1 MDDSLRLIQS
11 LYGEDVD
18 DPDLARRVSED
29 EDLRR
34 EHERLQQVKDILDR
48 RSSASPD
55 PEVVD
60 RVVAQAAAAQGA
72 AAPPSDREDD
82 APAPD
87 RPARTPERAW
97 ARRLPGAA
105 AALLVVLL
113 VGRGWWQLRP
123 NGAAPPGPT
132 AGETAQQQPQSVA
145 ADGPSAAPDDMP
157 EWNDHDDLVR
167 LHRRVETLR
176 SRSRSDS
183 WGTDLQTV
191 DQVQP

>member
-34 EHERLQQVKDILDR
+34 EHERLQQVKDTLDR

-72 AAPPSDREDD
+72 ATPPSDREDG

-97 ARRLPGAA
+97 ARRLQGAA

-113 VGRGWWQLRP
+113 VGLGWWQLRP
-123 NGAAPPGPT
+123 NGAATPGPT
-132 AGETAQQQPQSVA
+132 AGEAPQQPQSVA
-145 ADGPSAAPDDMP
+145 ADGPSAAADDMP

>member
-34 EHERLQQVKDILDR
+34 EHERLQQVKDTLDR

-72 AAPPSDREDD
+72 ATPPSDREDD

-97 ARRLPGAA
+97 ARRLQGAA

-113 VGRGWWQLRP
+113 VGLGWWQLRP
-123 NGAAPPGPT
+123 NGAATPGPT
-132 AGETAQQQPQSVA
+132 AGEAAQQQSQSVA
-145 ADGPSAAPDDMP
+145 ADGPSAAADDMP

>member
-34 EHERLQQVKDILDR
+34 EHERLQQVKDTLDR

-60 RVVAQAAAAQGA
+60 RVVAQAAATQGA
-72 AAPPSDREDD
+72 ASPPSEREDGE
-82 APAPD
+82 PAPD

-97 ARRLPGAA
+97 TRRLQGAA

-113 VGRGWWQLRP
+113 VGLGWWQLRP
-123 NGAAPPGPT
+123 NAAAPSGSAT
-132 AGETAQQQPQSVA
+132 SEAARQQPQSVA
-145 ADGPSAAPDDMP
+145 ADGPSTAPDDMP

-167 LHRRVETLR
+167 LHRRVEMLR
-176 SRSRSDS
+176 SRSRSDT

-191 DQVQP
+191 DQAQP

>member
-1 MDDSLRLIQS
+1 MDDSLRLIRS

-97 ARRLPGAA
+97 ARRLQGAA

-113 VGRGWWQLRP
+113 VGLGWWQLRP